1 MPEGGDIGS
10 VEAGETL
17 ASRGRVR
24 RSFGVGRHGS
34 ELKVRQESLRV
45 KSSGHELVLDC
56 GLALSSRH

>member
-1 MPEGGDIGS
+1 M
-10 VEAGETL
+10 EAGETL